1 MLVRKMAKPVDERTI
16 RIRTAIQKFR
26 EDAEVLLHIESQID
40 DLVKIVEEKEKE
52 LDAVAQEE
60 RMRERAEEV
69 LFPDVQKSP
78 SQTLEL
84 EGEIV
89 SLETDIASLQDKLG
103 EIKTRLTRSMYNL
116 PIPVD
121 LDNVRQEDG
130 KTIFP
135 YFENTD
141 LGETSISV
149 MRKLLKM
156 GQLEFQGA
164 NILHDMVFVES
175 SSINDGIAKLV
186 SGIKSYR
193 LKLAEILEA
202 YEQIDA
208 MVERAVRSDLYPRI
222 LRVLLSKKEMS
233 NADIAK
239 ALGED
244 ERKVYDSCYNLTRD
258 SWSPKPLE
266 NTESGKWAL
275 TISGE
280 ILANRLLE
288 RYPEKA
294 GTTSEVETSAG
305 P

>member
-1 MLVRKMAKPVDERTI
+1 MRKMAIPVDERKI
-16 RIRTAIQKFR
+16 RIRNAIQEFR
-26 EDAEVLLHIESQID
+26 KDAEGLLQIESQID
-40 DLVKIVEEKEKE
+40 DIVELVERKEKA
-52 LDAVAQEE
+52 LRAVAQEE
-60 RMRERAEEV
+60 RMREKAEEV
-69 LFPDVQKSP
+69 LFPGVQKGP
-78 SQTLEL
+78 SQTQEL
-84 EGEIV
+84 EGEV
-89 SLETDIASLQDKLG
+89 VALKGEIASLQDRQGK
-103 EIKTRLTRSMYNL
+103 IKTQLTRSMYNL

-121 LDNVRQEDG
+121 LDNVRHEEG

-135 YFENTD
+135 FFEKTEF
-141 LGETSISV
+141 GETIVLV

-156 GQLEFQGA
+156 EQLEFQGV
-164 NILHDMVFVES
+164 NILQDRVFVDS
-175 SSINDGIAKLV
+175 GSINEGTTKLV
-186 SGIKSYR
+186 SGIKAYR
-193 LKLAEILEA
+193 FKLAEILEA

-208 MVERAVRSDLYPRI
+208 MVERAVRSDLYSRI

-233 NADIAK
+233 NTDIAK
-239 ALGED
+239 ELGED

-258 SWSPKPLE
+258 SWSAKPLE

-288 RYPEKA
+288 KYPEKT